1 MVDKDIRD
9 IKNWTK
15 SLIEDDPTIYKLIEQ
30 YIKKREILA
39 EMEEDQENSSEDG
52 YQITDQD
59 LVDFRNKVEEE
70 QRLDNEG
77 ASK

>member
-15 SLIEDDPTIYKLIEQ
+15 TLIEDDPTIYKLIEQ

-39 EMEEDQENSSEDG
+39 EMEEDQENSGEDG

-77 ASK
+77 ASQ